1 MHDGFDFEFW
11 LECIR
16 SYSHWHWEIIL
27 TQNAPLML
35 PLIKQAKLVQWYI
48 VYSHVLV
55 FYKHLNISILYK
67 I

>member
-1 MHDGFDFEFW
+1 MHSQIFTLTITALRNHFSP
-11 LECIR
+11 ECSSNLSR
-16 SYSHWHWEIIL
+16 
-27 TQNAPLML
+27 
-35 PLIKQAKLVQWYI
+35 IKQAKLVQWYI